1 MSRIGCDMKE
11 ENKFERA
18 KEEPEKTAEESGGE
32 TGETSGER
40 KKTEK
45 NLPEQAQI
53 EDFGLILQMPEL
65 PTGCEITALTMMLN
79 YYGYTVDKTVMAS
92 DYLPVRSAGAALW
105 C

>member
-1 MSRIGCDMKE
+1 MKKKRRMVCFLILAGAFVSAFMSGFSYQAGEAERGTEAFQMSRIGCDMKE

-53 EDFGLILQMPEL
+53 
-65 PTGCEITALTMMLN
+65 
-79 YYGYTVDKTVMAS
+79 
-92 DYLPVRSAGAALW
+92 
-105 C
+105 